1 MVMTLAKKL
10 DLTKID
16 KETIDRIKRVIIEFG
31 APIIPFTL
39 LFQALG
45 YAGVVGVDYGTLSGL
60 VTTCAIELG
69 YTVDKMGRFIILR
82 KKSEKGAKGGDK
94 CG

>member
-1 MVMTLAKKL
+1 LTKI

-16 KETIDRIKRVIIEFG
+16 KETINKIKRVIIEFG

-45 YAGVVGVDYGTLSGL
+45 FAGITGVDYGTLSGL
-60 VTTCAIELG
+60 ITACAIELG
-69 YTVDKMGRFIILR
+69 YEVQRVGRFIILR
-82 KKSEKGAKGGDK
+82 KKSEKGKVIK
-94 CG
+94 EEKEEKHEK